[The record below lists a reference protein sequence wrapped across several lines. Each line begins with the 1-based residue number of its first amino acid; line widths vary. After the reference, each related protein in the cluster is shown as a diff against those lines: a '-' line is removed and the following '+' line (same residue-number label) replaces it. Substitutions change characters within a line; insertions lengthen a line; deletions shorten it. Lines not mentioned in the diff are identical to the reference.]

1 MAVLERADWRQRYRC
16 LEPSERHR
24 DRWAP
29 PQQAAISEALRVFE
43 TDRKLVLPRSYK
55 SFAHVFGYGEMAN
68 YFRICVPCVED
79 DYGDLVVFNRKAQEG
94 DGYYW
99 AGDPGRLRQTV
110 FLALTIGGE
119 AVVWDT
125 TTVTD
130 PVALEYRI
138 CWLDRRDEVYRT
150 SDSFPQFID
159 EMCLKVF
166 EGEGEENPQEF
177 LPY

>member
-1 MAVLERADWRQRYRC
+1 MSGHRQDDPKNKARGDSSSTYN
-16 LEPSERHR
+16 SRH
-24 DRWAP
+24 
-29 PQQAAISEALRVFE
+29 
-43 TDRKLVLPRSYK
+43 
-55 SFAHVFGYGEMAN
+55 
-68 YFRICVPCVED
+68 
-79 DYGDLVVFNRKAQEG
+79 EG
-94 DGYYW
+94 TEYYW
-99 AGDPGRLRQTV
+99 AGDPERLRQTV

-130 PVALEYRI
+130 PVAHEYRI
-138 CWLDRRDEVYRT
+138 CWLDRRDKVYRT

-166 EGEGEENPQEF
+166 EGEGEETPQEF